1 MKETIINVETG
12 AETSRDLSAE
22 EVAQISVWSKIEE
35 QVENKENKRFSAK
48 NSLIEKLGL
57 TADEAKLLIP

>member
-1 MKETIINVETG
+1 MKETMINVETG
-12 AETSRDLSAE
+12 AETSRNLSAE
-22 EVAQISVWSKIEE
+22 EVAQINVWIKIEE
-35 QVENKENKRFSAK
+35 QVEDKENKRFSAK